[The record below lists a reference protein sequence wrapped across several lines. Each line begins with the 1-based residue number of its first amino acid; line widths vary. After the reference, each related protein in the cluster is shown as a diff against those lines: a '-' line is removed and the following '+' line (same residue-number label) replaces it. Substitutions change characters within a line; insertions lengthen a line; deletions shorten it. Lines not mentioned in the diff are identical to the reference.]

1 MPSRRAIRKNA
12 QIAGGQPARAGALWL
27 AAPLAAAAW
36 LACSFAVVGEETPP
50 APPRRQRVEVNE
62 SRPHDSTAFTQG
74 LLIEKGILYE
84 SAGNYGQSSLRE
96 VNLETGEV
104 ARRLNLAPAYFA
116 EGLAWAG
123 GRLIQLT
130 WREQAALIY
139 DPATFQQT
147 GEFRYTGEGW
157 GLTFDGQR
165 LIMSDGSSRL
175 FFRDPKTFDLLTS
188 VTVTLDG
195 APRPYLNELEF
206 ANGYIYANVWRL
218 DDILQIDPATG
229 RVVAVIDAS
238 GLLTAEE
245 RRRADVLNGI
255 AWDPERR
262 TFLLTGKYWPRMFEV
277 RFIPADPR
285 PV

>member
-1 MPSRRAIRKNA
+1 LPSRRAIRKNA

-27 AAPLAAAAW
+27 AAPQAAAAW

-50 APPRRQRVEVNE
+50 APARRLRVEVIE

-277 RFIPADPR
+277 RFIPADP
-285 PV
+285 

>member
-1 MPSRRAIRKNA
+1 LPSRRAIRKNA
-12 QIAGGQPARAGALWL
+12 QIAAGQPARAGALWL

-50 APPRRQRVEVNE
+50 APARRLRVEVIE

-277 RFIPADPR
+277 RFIPADP
-285 PV
+285 